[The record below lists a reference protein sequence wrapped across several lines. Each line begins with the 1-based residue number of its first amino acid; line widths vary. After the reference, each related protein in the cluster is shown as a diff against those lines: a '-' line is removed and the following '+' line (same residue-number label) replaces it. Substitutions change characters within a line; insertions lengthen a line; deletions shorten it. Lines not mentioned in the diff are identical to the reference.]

1 MAWTPEK
8 IKLLKKLWQKG
19 KSTVEIGRELG
30 MSKNA
35 VVGKVHRLE
44 LSARPSPI
52 KKQSNPNTE
61 KKVVESDKKTV
72 TLMDLKMNSCRWPIG
87 ELKDDDFHFCGKEC
101 QTGKPYCP
109 EHCKIAYTSLKELT
123 LQNAK
128 NKRDRSTLTIV
139 PLDDSDDDK
148 TPTNQDETAQKT
160 SNASTT
166 AKPKTKQDTEKEEV
180 IAENKKTAKTP
191 SVTKSET
198 KEKSGSSKQTSKKS
212 AATKNK
218 EK

>member
-52 KKQSNPNTE
+52 KKQANTETKTKSTETE
-61 KKVVESDKKTV
+61 KKVI

-128 NKRDRSTLTIV
+128 NKRDRSSLTIV
-139 PLDDSDDDK
+139 PLDDSE
-148 TPTNQDETAQKT
+148 ETEATTSAEQEAQPVAKPV
-160 SNASTT
+160 SEN
-166 AKPKTKQDTEKEEV
+166 KPKTKQGATPKKEV
-180 IAENKKTAKTP
+180 
-191 SVTKSET
+191 VSET
-198 KEKSGSSKQTSKKS
+198 KKTTKEKAPAKSKNGSDKLASKKLS
-212 AATKNK
+212 TPKSK

>member
-52 KKQSNPNTE
+52 KKQTNPQKPEKPVENE
-61 KKVVESDKKTV
+61 KKVV

-123 LQNAK
+123 MQNAK
-128 NKRDRSTLTIV
+128 NKRDRSSLTIV
-139 PLDDSDDDK
+139 PLEDDSDDTTNTSIEATEKQPEPVAAETK
-148 TPTNQDETAQKT
+148 TTSKQAKSKKEATKDVVAEKT
-160 SNASTT
+160 SKA
-166 AKPKTKQDTEKEEV
+166 
-180 IAENKKTAKTP
+180 
-191 SVTKSET
+191 KSET
-198 KEKSGSSKQTSKKS
+198 KSKTEKGKSADKKS
-212 AATKNK
+212 SPAKNK